1 MNCGCH
7 WSFCD
12 RWGQLWHF
20 YFFFRGIYNCTHS
33 PQRMIYGY
41 VCKSTHVCPPMSV
54 CVCVY
59 VCVCVSTS
67 EEKNN
72 NGMAHWVRPDH
83 SRIQRRR
90 AVNWRGQA
98 GGRLGRAIFLLSACQ
113 TKVRERLRGV
123 RWQGTEVGS
132 PFQAGDGLENKWH
145 SIFRG
150 PHHQR
155 AENRGRDL
163 TMLSGCILPWS
174 LFTCDGGMSSLKSN
188 LTAQQG
194 GALYGKK
201 LNTL

>member
-1 MNCGCH
+1 M
-7 WSFCD
+7 
-12 RWGQLWHF
+12 
-20 YFFFRGIYNCTHS
+20 
-33 PQRMIYGY
+33 
-41 VCKSTHVCPPMSV
+41 
-54 CVCVY
+54 
-59 VCVCVSTS
+59 
-67 EEKNN
+67 
-72 NGMAHWVRPDH
+72 
-83 SRIQRRR
+83 
-90 AVNWRGQA
+90 
-98 GGRLGRAIFLLSACQ
+98 LGRAIFLLSACQ

-163 TMLSGCILPWS
+163 TMLSGCILPLS
-174 LFTCDGGMSSLKSN
+174 LFTCDGGMSNLKSN